1 MTTSAL
7 QIQENIQQILQ
18 QQQASFEYGLSSD
31 DVISRREESGHFNT
45 VKPPV
50 QCPAWICCLLPC
62 IRHIPSMKAYQQIQP
77 EDAEVKR
84 GGRWIRY
91 DASALVCGDI
101 IRIEEGDIVP
111 ADCIVIT
118 LDKNSNE
125 LLIDHR
131 YVSGDD
137 KPISIKSIVDHSSAS
152 PSEYNVD
159 KITTVFWG
167 GRVVL
172 GSGIAVCIAVGPNT
186 RVATLIQN
194 KKFPPPTGMASSI
207 ISNSYDNTTI
217 DTPSQ
222 LQLPPTELNREDDT
236 VGVALL
242 RQNSREGS
250 TQMV

>member
-1 MTTSAL
+1 MATSTL
-7 QIQENIQQILQ
+7 QVQEKIQQILQ
-18 QQQASFEYGLSSD
+18 QHNVSFGHGLSSD
-31 DVISRREESGHFNT
+31 DVISRRETTGHFNT
-45 VKPPV
+45 VKPPI

-84 GGRWIRY
+84 DGRWIRY

-101 IRIEEGDIVP
+101 IRIDEGDIVP
-111 ADCIVIT
+111 ADCIVLM
-118 LDKNSNE
+118 LDNNSTE

-137 KPISIKSIVDHSSAS
+137 KPVSIKNVFDPTTTTATT
-152 PSEYNVD
+152 EYNID
-159 KITTVFWG
+159 KITTLYWG

-186 RVATLIQN
+186 LVATLIQS
-194 KKFPPPTGMASSI
+194 KKFPPSPTATMSSSFDNITMDTASS
-207 ISNSYDNTTI
+207 
-217 DTPSQ
+217 Q
-222 LQLPPTELNREDDT
+222 LNVDMGSNREDDN

-242 RQNSREGS
+242 RQNSRERAS
-250 TQMV
+250 QLV